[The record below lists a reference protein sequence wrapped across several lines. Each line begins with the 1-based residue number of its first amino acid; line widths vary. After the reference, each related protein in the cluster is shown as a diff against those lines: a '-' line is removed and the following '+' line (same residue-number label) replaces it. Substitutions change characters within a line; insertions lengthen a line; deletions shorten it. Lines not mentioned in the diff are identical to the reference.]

1 MGTWLN
7 TQKSVTSWS
16 TGSGDAVLVSL
27 SELRWKNKVFY
38 AALLYQFPNMEM
50 IKVHPPDMEAS
61 SRILNM
67 LFPFYFLRESKS
79 SLPHVQ
85 ELTFS
90 GKEVIR
96 DLSSFNDPGPTF
108 SCNIFSWLFRI
119 NHDIGKLYSKIT
131 QCKALWLSPF
141 SLVCPPFTDYSIV
154 GHNVLPALNS
164 TVSCRWQ
171 TLRQKENKFV
181 LVDAHGLH
189 VFQWYHLISTIEYT
203 HGPHVFQ

>member
-16 TGSGDAVLVSL
+16 TGSGDAVLISL

-38 AALLYQFPNMEM
+38 VALLYQFPKMEM
-50 IKVHPPDMEAS
+50 IKVHPPDMEAFS
-61 SRILNM
+61 WILNT
-67 LFPFYFLRESKS
+67 LFPFSFLRESKS

-85 ELTFS
+85 ESTFY

-96 DLSSFNDPGPTF
+96 DLSTLGLYFPEIYSL
-108 SCNIFSWLFRI
+108 WLFRI
-119 NHDIGKLYSKIT
+119 HHDIGKFHSKIT
-131 QCKALWLSPF
+131 QRKALWLSPF
-141 SLVCPPFTDYSIV
+141 TLVCPPFIDYSIA
-154 GHNVLPALNS
+154 GHNILPALNS